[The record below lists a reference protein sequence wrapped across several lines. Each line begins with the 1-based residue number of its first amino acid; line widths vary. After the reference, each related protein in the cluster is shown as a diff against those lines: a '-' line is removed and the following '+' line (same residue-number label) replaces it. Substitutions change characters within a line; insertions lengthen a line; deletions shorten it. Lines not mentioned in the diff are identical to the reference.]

1 MPCLREI
8 MSMKVAAGE
17 VPPCTKRSSVRR
29 RVDNLVLFSLK
40 PVCLPDDH
48 TTNDRHNPV
57 VRRKVRKAVL
67 ALMGWTRR
75 QGKMLG
81 CKSLQES

>member
-1 MPCLREI
+1 MR
-8 MSMKVAAGE
+8 MKVVAGE
-17 VPPCTKRSSVRR
+17 VPPCTKRCSVRR
-29 RVDNLVLFSLK
+29 RVDNLAFFSLK
-40 PVCLPDDH
+40 LVCLTDDH

-67 ALMGWTRR
+67 VLMGSTRR

-81 CKSLQES
+81 CKSLQEF